1 MESDQRQEVDFVLM
15 AEINIQLRITVI
27 SKMIKSIVK
36 QLEEIE
42 ELFKIVNSKK
52 RWIRL

>member
-1 MESDQRQEVDFVLM
+1 MRPEQYQEIDFVLM

-27 SKMIKSIVK
+27 SKMIKSIVE
-36 QLEEIE
+36 QLEEME